1 MKDEIKEIL
10 KKLDKDIKKVESFR
24 HPNDVEDR
32 KFKELGLF
40 FEEKYWNIFKYT
52 LDYITNL
59 EQELEE
65 LKIQLNNA
73 DNKNLELIE
82 ELNKEIDRYE
92 DTISFDL
99 GYDKGSKE
107 YKSRIDKAM
116 KLINKTMLESDITG
130 NGKLNLNELLN
141 ILTGGDEE

>member
-1 MKDEIKEIL
+1 MNKEIKEIL
-10 KKLDKDIKKVESFR
+10 KKIDKDIKKVESFR

-59 EQELEE
+59 EQENNNLREENLYMEVLESS
-65 LKIQLNNA
+65 
-73 DNKNLELIE
+73 IE
-82 ELNKEIDRYE
+82 D
-92 DTISFDL
+92 
-99 GYDKGSKE
+99 
-107 YKSRIDKAM
+107 YKLRIDKVM

-141 ILTGGDEE
+141 ILNGGDEE